1 MKLSRE
7 AIERVLGKQP
17 EILKTVASEKTTE
30 GWSPMTDKEKATITR
45 FIKDNPTF
53 SYKELSKKF
62 GRAPSVIWV
71 LCKEGNLKVQKSR
84 V

>member
-7 AIERVLGKQP
+7 SIERLMGPQP
-17 EILKTVASEKTTE
+17 TITKTVAAEKTKE

-62 GRAPSVIWV
+62 GRAPSVICG
-71 LCKEGNLKVQKSR
+71 LCKKAGLKIQKER
-84 V
+84 L

>member
-7 AIERVLGKQP
+7 SIERLMGPQP
-17 EILKTVASEKTTE
+17 TITKTVAAEKTKE
-30 GWSPMTDKEKATITR
+30 GWSPMTDKEKAAIVR
-45 FIKDNPTF
+45 FVKDNPTF

>member
-1 MKLSRE
+1 MNLSRE
-7 AIERVLGKQP
+7 AIERLMGPQP
-17 EILKTVASEKTTE
+17 TITKTVAVEKPKE
-30 GWSPMTDKEKATITR
+30 GWSPMTDKEKANILR
-45 FIKDNPTF
+45 FIKENPTF

-84 V
+84 K

>member
-7 AIERVLGKQP
+7 SIERLMGPQP
-17 EILKTVASEKTTE
+17 TITKTVAAEKTKE
-30 GWSPMTDKEKATITR
+30 GWVPMTEKEKATITR

-71 LCKEGNLKVQKSR
+71 LCKKAGLKIQKER
-84 V
+84 L

>member
-7 AIERVLGKQP
+7 SIERLMGPQP
-17 EILKTVASEKTTE
+17 TISKTTVVEKTKE
-30 GWSPMTDKEKATITR
+30 GWSPMTDKEKSNILR
-45 FIKDNPTF
+45 FIKENPTF

-71 LCKEGNLKVQKSR
+71 LRKKNP
-84 V
+84 

>member
-7 AIERVLGKQP
+7 SIERLMGPQP
-17 EILKTVASEKTTE
+17 TITKTVAAEKTKE
-30 GWSPMTDKEKATITR
+30 GWSPMTEKEKAAIVR
-45 FIKDNPTF
+45 FVTDNPTF

>member
-7 AIERVLGKQP
+7 SIERLMGPQP
-17 EILKTVASEKTTE
+17 TIAKTVAVEKTKD
-30 GWSPMTDKEKATITR
+30 GWSWMTDKEKATITR
-45 FIKDNPTF
+45 FIKDHPTF

-62 GRAPSVIWV
+62 GRAPSVIWM

-84 V
+84 K

>member
-1 MKLSRE
+1 MNLSRE
-7 AIERVLGKQP
+7 AIERLMGPQP
-17 EILKTVASEKTTE
+17 TITKPVVVEKTNE
-30 GWSPMTDKEKATITR
+30 GWVPMTEKEKATITR

-62 GRAPSVIWV
+62 QRAPSVIWV

-84 V
+84 K

>member
-7 AIERVLGKQP
+7 AIERLMGPQP
-17 EILKTVASEKTTE
+17 TITKTVVVEKTKE
-30 GWSPMTDKEKATITR
+30 GWVPMTEKEKATITR

>member
-7 AIERVLGKQP
+7 SIERLMGPQP
-17 EILKTVASEKTTE
+17 TITKTVAAEKTKE
-30 GWSPMTDKEKATITR
+30 GWSPMTDKEKAAIVR
-45 FIKDNPTF
+45 FVTDNPTF

>member
-17 EILKTVASEKTTE
+17 EILKTVAAEKTKE

-84 V
+84 K

>member
-7 AIERVLGKQP
+7 SIERLMGPQP
-17 EILKTVASEKTTE
+17 TITKTAVVEKTKE
-30 GWSPMTDKEKATITR
+30 GWVPMTEKEKATITR

-62 GRAPSVIWV
+62 GRAPSVICG
-71 LCKEGNLKVQKSR
+71 LCKKSGLKIQKER
-84 V
+84 L

>member
-7 AIERVLGKQP
+7 AIERLMGPQP
-17 EILKTVASEKTTE
+17 TITKTVVVEKPKE
-30 GWSPMTDKEKATITR
+30 GWSPMTEKEKSSILR

-62 GRAPSVIWV
+62 GRAPSVICG
-71 LCKEGNLKVQKSR
+71 LCKKAGLKIQKKR
-84 V
+84 P

>member
-1 MKLSRE
+1 M
-7 AIERVLGKQP
+7 GPQP
-17 EILKTVASEKTTE
+17 TITKTVVVEKPKE
-30 GWSPMTDKEKATITR
+30 GWSPMTEKEKSSILH

-71 LCKEGNLKVQKSR
+71 LCRNAGLKIQKKR
-84 V
+84 P

>member
-7 AIERVLGKQP
+7 SIERLMGPQP
-17 EILKTVASEKTTE
+17 TITKTVAAKKTKE
-30 GWSPMTDKEKATITR
+30 GWSPMTDKEKAAIVR
-45 FIKDNPTF
+45 FVTDNPTF

>member
-17 EILKTVASEKTTE
+17 EILKTVAAEKTKE

-53 SYKELSKKF
+53 SYKELSNKF

-84 V
+84 K